1 VPKVSQQHRDARRE
15 QILTAARR
23 CFLRSG
29 FHETSMQDLFAE
41 SGLSSGAVYSYFSS
55 KDDVIMAI
63 AEENMGEVLALIR
76 ALATGRQ
83 DQGLGTVLAEVL
95 DLVRKKHEETQL
107 GPMSV
112 LVWAEA
118 LRNPSMAQRFAESVA
133 QMRAE
138 LADAVR
144 VSQAEGNLPE
154 DASAE
159 ALARLFISI
168 VPGFLLQ
175 LALFGPADVADV
187 PDAVA
192 ALLPR

>member
-1 VPKVSQQHRDARRE
+1 MPKVTQQHRDARRE

-29 FHETSMQDLFAE
+29 FHETSMHDLFAE
-41 SGLSSGAVYSYFSS
+41 AGLSSGAVYSYFSG

-63 AEENMGEVLALIR
+63 AEENMGDVLALIH

-95 DLVRKKHEETQL
+95 DLVQKKHDETQL

-144 VSQAEGNLPE
+144 GYQARGSLPQE
-154 DASAE
+154 ASAE

-168 VPGFLLQ
+168 IPGYILQ

-187 PDAVA
+187 PGAVA

>member
-1 VPKVSQQHRDARRE
+1 MPKVSQQHRDARRE
-15 QILTAARR
+15 QILAAARR

-29 FHETSMQDLFAE
+29 FHETSMQELFAE
-41 SGLSSGAVYSYFSS
+41 AGLSSGAVYSYFSS
-55 KDDVIMAI
+55 
-63 AEENMGEVLALIR
+63 
-76 ALATGRQ
+76 RQ
-83 DQGLGTVLAEVL
+83 DQGPGTVLADVL
-95 DLVRKKHEETQL
+95 NLVKKHDETQL

-118 LRNPSMAQRFAESVA
+118 LRNPSMAQRFAASVSE
-133 QMRAE
+133 MRAE

-144 VSQAEGNLPE
+144 GYQSEGSHPQ

-159 ALARLFISI
+159 ALAPLFISI

>member
-1 VPKVSQQHRDARRE
+1 VPKVSQEHRDARRE

-41 SGLSSGAVYSYFSS
+41 SGLSSGAVYGYFAS
-55 KDDVIMAI
+55 KDDMIMSI
-63 AEENMGEVLALIR
+63 VEENMADVLGVIHAL
-76 ALATGRQ
+76 TSGRP
-83 DQGLGTVLAEVL
+83 DQPLGTVLAEVL
-95 DLVRKKHEETQL
+95 ELVRTKHDETQL

-118 LRNPSMAQRFAESVA
+118 LRNPELAQRFATSVA

-144 VSQAEGNLPE
+144 GYQAEGSLPE

-168 VPGFLLQ
+168 IPGFILQ
-175 LALFGPADVADV
+175 LALLGSADVADV
-187 PDAVA
+187 PAAVA